1 MLFEIR
7 PGIGV
12 FAVDTHLK
20 VQMGTGGPAG
30 GTNISESLSTLN
42 FLTCLYGETA
52 GMSVKGGY
60 TAAVVN
66 DAVDAVA
73 SSRT

>member
-30 GTNISESLSTLN
+30 GADISESLSAFDL
-42 FLTCLYGETA
+42 LTHLDGETA